1 MFGDDGLVK
10 LNISS
15 AVEARAVKLDVIENR
30 DPDNLRDM
38 LRAECKRAVDMAI
51 GVAFVTQS
59 GLDDILQSLRQV
71 AVSGRVRLLTGLYQK
86 VTEPQAL
93 RTLLRVQDETRGQFS
108 VRLSTEPQYHR
119 KVYAIRGR
127 TSTAVIIGS
136 SNLTREGLRSGG
148 ELNLV
153 VRFPKGSLD
162 GKKLMGAFED
172 DWEHH
177 AVPLAAEQI
186 VEYEKARPEP
196 PKWESY
202 RKGLLA
208 RILGAALSHQQAAA
222 DDTPADTF
230 RDCIT
235 GTVSRRTERVISEAT
250 NWDEK
255 NYWWYST
262 GGAHPYKIGDRIF
275 MFDFTDKRVRVVRVR
290 DIAHTTVPTPDG
302 RHFVAYTAVPR
313 LTRRFS
319 KQLWLA
325 LSVENIDRE
334 KAQNRRKLSEAQ
346 ADRLNT
352 IVRARS
358 R

>member
-1 MFGDDGLVK
+1 
-10 LNISS
+10 
-15 AVEARAVKLDVIENR
+15 VKLDVIENSG
-30 DPDNLRDM
+30 PDNLRDM
-38 LRAECKRAVDMAI
+38 LRAECKRATDVAI
-51 GVAFVTQS
+51 GVAFITRS

-93 RTLLRVQDETRGQFS
+93 RTLFRVQDETRGQFS

-119 KVYAIRGR
+119 KVYILRGR
-127 TSTAVIIGS
+127 TSTAVIVGS

-153 VRFPKGSLD
+153 VRAPKGSLD
-162 GKKLMGAFED
+162 AKKLAGAFED

-186 VEYEKARPEP
+186 VEYEKARSEP

-202 RKGLLA
+202 RKGQLA
-208 RILGAALSHQQAAA
+208 RILGAAPSHQQATT
-222 DDTPADTF
+222 DDTLADTF

-235 GTVSRRTERVISEAT
+235 GFASRRTERVISETT

-255 NYWWYST
+255 DYWWFST
-262 GGAHPYKIGDRIF
+262 GGTHPYKIGDRIF
-275 MFDFTDKRVRVVRVR
+275 LFDFTDQRVRVVRVR
-290 DIAHTTVPTPDG
+290 DMAHTTVPTSAG

-325 LSVENIDRE
+325 LAGENIDRE

-346 ADRLNT
+346 AGYLDT

-358 R
+358 K